1 MAEGNQLDLLDIWIY
16 LNGCGCQ
23 CNQTGSK
30 IHVTI
35 ELIKCWTLT
44 FYLTLVWT
52 QVWKQESVDKFGSA
66 KSLVSWE
73 VYPGKPLRTRLCAN
87 DLWIPRWGQLSK
99 WSDFLLWTPPK
110 TIKSKQIK
118 AGENI
123 KLQKTS
129 QNPLPF
135 PAPPFNHPQ
144 LTASS
149 SRKEALSA
157 EKRPGIL
164 RGDHGPPG
172 LRAEA
177 VEEAVARQRS
187 ACSSTVC
194 RLKVGGFEVCWEN
207 RHTTVN

>member
-1 MAEGNQLDLLDIWIY
+1 MLDTNFLLDFG
-16 LNGCGCQ
+16 LNSGLETRVCR
-23 CNQTGSK
+23 
-30 IHVTI
+30 
-35 ELIKCWTLT
+35 
-44 FYLTLVWT
+44 
-52 QVWKQESVDKFGSA
+52 QVWFCKIARFLR
-66 KSLVSWE
+66 SLPRQTPAHQTLRQWFVNTTVGTIVEMERLS
-73 VYPGKPLRTRLCAN
+73 PLDPSQN
-87 DLWIPRWGQLSK
+87 H
-99 WSDFLLWTPPK
+99 
-110 TIKSKQIK
+110 QIK

-149 SRKEALSA
+149 SRKEVLSA